1 MVTTLRHNTIEG
13 STTRALPATF
23 LFVDIARFTALT
35 EEHGDETAA
44 DLAARLRTEV
54 EALLPTDDAAIIK
67 TIGDAVMV
75 RMADSAQAVAI
86 GLRIASKMFA
96 QPDLPAVRL
105 GMHHGASVERL
116 GDFYGASVNL
126 AARVADLAGENEV
139 LVTEPLKR
147 AAETLHGVELEDR
160 GEQLLRHV
168 ASPVRIYAAKPTGTT
183 RSAGP
188 GESSEIGDSGQLPQ
202 DPGGGGGDEPPA
214 HGSGGNGGNEGS
226 GEGVRS
232 GDGDSHPRRLFRS
245 RSNRVIAGVAGGLGR
260 YFNIDP
266 IIFRILL
273 VALALF
279 GGVGVLLYLAAWL
292 FVPQERVPG
301 ELEPARG
308 ATGRR
313 AIALTGIVL
322 LLIAAL
328 ILLYKLLSVAFT
340 ESWPIIAALL
350 TPALIALAAGGAWLR
365 LRGRAARPGRVASPD
380 AVIARRIAFG
390 IWVVA
395 ALTTLALGSALAAGS
410 GGATT
415 IAVIVIALGVALV
428 LSASSKR
435 ARWLIAP
442 AVTIAVAAGV
452 MVGARVDVRGG
463 VGERDYHP
471 LSLGQL
477 HPSYRLGMGRLE
489 LDLRGVQFPAG
500 DYALNV
506 KLGIGEVDIIVPRNV
521 CVATNARV
529 GIGYVGSLDRETG
542 GVEVDWHNQPVPP
555 PQVPRLVIHSDIGI
569 GALRVADHPIE
580 QNGGFGEEGYGG
592 AQAYGTNNACF
603 ESKAATG
610 KEG

>member
-1 MVTTLRHNTIEG
+1 MVPTLRHDTIEG
-13 STTRALPATF
+13 STTPALPATF

-168 ASPVRIYAAKPTGTT
+168 ARPVRIYAAKPTGTM

-188 GESSEIGDSGQLPQ
+188 GESSEIGGSGHLS
-202 DPGGGGGDEPPA
+202 GGGGGDEPPA
-214 HGSGGNGGNEGS
+214 HGGNGGDGGS
-226 GEGVRS
+226 SEGVRS
-232 GDGDSHPRRLFRS
+232 DDGDSHPRRLFRS

-292 FVPQERVPG
+292 FVPQERVLG
-301 ELEPARG
+301 EAEPARG

-328 ILLYKLLSVAFT
+328 ILLYKMLSVAFT

-365 LRGRAARPGRVASPD
+365 LRGRAARPDRMASPD

-415 IAVIVIALGVALV
+415 VAVIVIALGVALV
-428 LSASSKR
+428 LSASSKW

-471 LSLGQL
+471 LSLAQL

-500 DYALNV
+500 DYTLNV

-542 GVEVDWHNQPVPP
+542 GVEVDWHNQPAPP

-580 QNGGFGEEGYGG
+580 QNGGFGEEYGYG

-603 ESKAATG
+603 EYSKAATG